1 MLTCAGY
8 IIHRLIP
15 GSGGA
20 ISGLDLHMKLH
31 PLFFLCAAMLPGVL
45 AVEPEIPVFDVK
57 QIDDIRAAEGKEIKV
72 RGLIERTGRSKGTG
86 INFLNFTGGEFMAV
100 IFGRS
105 LKNFPKGEPADI
117 FKGKLVEVAGKVA
130 FYKGNP
136 QIVIEE
142 PSRIVVLDQ
151 ATRQPVAAP
160 AERKPA
166 APEKKPGAGK
176 NKDSEQTTDAPT
188 KGKVDPRIYF
198 DDP

>member
-1 MLTCAGY
+1 MPTCAGS

-15 GSGGA
+15 GSGDA
-20 ISGLDLHMKLH
+20 ISGLDLYMK
-31 PLFFLCAAMLPGVL
+31 PYALFFLCAAMLTGVL
-45 AVEPEIPVFDVK
+45 AAEPGIPVFDVK
-57 QIDDIRAAEGKEIKV
+57 QIDDIRAAEGKQIKV

-105 LKNFPKGEPADI
+105 LKNFPKGEPADL
-117 FKGKLVEVAGKVA
+117 FKGKLVEVAGKVE

-136 QIVIEE
+136 QIVLEE
-142 PSRIVVLDQ
+142 PSQIIVLDPV
-151 ATRQPVAAP
+151 TRQPVAAP
-160 AERKPA
+160 VERKAA
-166 APEKKPGAGK
+166 APEKKPGAG
-176 NKDSEQTTDAPT
+176 NSKDPEKTTDAPT

>member
-1 MLTCAGY
+1 
-8 IIHRLIP
+8 
-15 GSGGA
+15 
-20 ISGLDLHMKLH
+20 MK
-31 PLFFLCAAMLPGVL
+31 PYRLFFLCAAILPAVL
-45 AVEPEIPVFDVK
+45 TAQPGIPVFDVK

-117 FKGKLVEVAGKVA
+117 FKGKLVEVSGKVA

-136 QIVIEE
+136 QIVLEE
-142 PSRIVVLDQ
+142 PSRIVVLNQ
-151 ATRQPVAAP
+151 ETRKPVAAP

-176 NKDSEQTTDAPT
+176 NKDPEKTTDAPA
-188 KGKVDPRIYF
+188 KGKVDPRLYF